1 MFEFKLGL
9 DQIFL
14 GFSFWKI
21 WYLKD
26 MFWYQQGDGG
36 SLLTAIFMTIAERGT
51 KCQSFQKG
59 FSRFWLKIC
68 GICEPTNERE
78 KSLACLC
85 FSEQGGGRQSQ
96 ICVKFKTKE
105 LWKKKLG
112 NLLFRQLWQF
122 LLPLLPAWVSPAAW
136 TEKKCPA
143 AKNGSGASCVI
154 IGGSSLLFLF
164 LFP

>member
-1 MFEFKLGL
+1 
-9 DQIFL
+9 
-14 GFSFWKI
+14 
-21 WYLKD
+21 
-26 MFWYQQGDGG
+26 MFWYRQGDGG

-85 FSEQGGGRQSQ
+85 FSEQEGGRQSQ

-105 LWKKKLG
+105 YEKG
-112 NLLFRQLWQF
+112 NLEIYYSDHSGHSDGYCHHLWCYQLYGPRST
-122 LLPLLPAWVSPAAW
+122 L
-136 TEKKCPA
+136 KKRRERSSEMVA
-143 AKNGSGASCVI
+143 SLVIERSGQTI
-154 IGGSSLLFLF
+154 
-164 LFP
+164 